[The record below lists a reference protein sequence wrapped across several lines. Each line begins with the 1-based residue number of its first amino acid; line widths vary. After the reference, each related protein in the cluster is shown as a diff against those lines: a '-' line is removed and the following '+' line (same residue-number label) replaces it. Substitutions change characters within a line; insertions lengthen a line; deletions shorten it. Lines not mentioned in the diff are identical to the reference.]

1 MSDAL
6 GFSSEIDL
14 AKAVVNGNE
23 SERWEMLKRYYVDKN
38 PILSGLSSF
47 TRTTSGENVNEKQ
60 VGEGETSLERK
71 RKDYNNDTAKNSKRN
86 LRKRKSKPESYGRD
100 PCFEENLER
109 HEIKHFAGKSSCSR
123 GKKPYCAATVSKGSH
138 RIQHESF
145 GNDPAMNDE
154 RANSEDKGNC
164 GLEVTRTRHLHQ
176 TNQLEQR
183 DVKSTSKAS
192 KGEFVSETEASY
204 LENASEPSSSILD
217 EFLIN
222 DYSKC
227 SAEVEDSD
235 RRVNK
240 WKRNSQ
246 KERKQ
251 LDKTKEKEIIKGK
264 KNSTSVLDE
273 FI

>member
-14 AKAVVNGNE
+14 AKAVVNCNE
-23 SERWEMLKRYYVDKN
+23 RERREMLKRYYVDKN

-47 TRTTSGENVNEKQ
+47 TRTTSGENLNEKQ
-60 VGEGETSLERK
+60 VGEEKTRLERN
-71 RKDYNNDTAKNSKRN
+71 RKDYSYDTTKNSKRN
-86 LRKRKSKPESYGRD
+86 LRKRKSKPESYGKD
-100 PCFEENLER
+100 PCFEENVKR
-109 HEIKHFAGKSSCSR
+109 HEIKHSAGKSSSR
-123 GKKPYCAATVSKGSH
+123 RKKPCCAATVSKGNH

-145 GNDPAMNDE
+145 GNDPAMNE
-154 RANSEDKGNC
+154 EIVNSEDEGNC
-164 GLEVTRTRHLHQ
+164 GLEVTRTRRLHQ
-176 TNQLEQR
+176 TNQLQQK
-183 DVKSTSKAS
+183 DVKCTSKAS
-192 KGEFVSETEASY
+192 KSDFVSETEAPS
-204 LENASEPSSSILD
+204 LENASELSSSILD
-217 EFLIN
+217 EFLVS
-222 DYSKC
+222 DSSRC

-251 LDKTKEKEIIKGK
+251 LEKTKEKKIIKGK

>member
-14 AKAVVNGNE
+14 AKVVVNCNE
-23 SERWEMLKRYYVDKN
+23 RERREMLKRYYVNKN

-47 TRTTSGENVNEKQ
+47 TRTTSGGNLNEKQ
-60 VGEGETSLERK
+60 VGKEKTPLERK
-71 RKDYNNDTAKNSKRN
+71 RKDYSYDTAKNSKSG
-86 LRKRKSKPESYGRD
+86 KD
-100 PCFEENLER
+100 PCFEENIKR
-109 HEIKHFAGKSSCSR
+109 HEIKHSAGKSSSR
-123 GKKPYCAATVSKGSH
+123 SKKPSCAVTVSKGNH

-145 GNDPAMNDE
+145 GNDPAMNE
-154 RANSEDKGNC
+154 EIVNSEDKGNC
-164 GLEVTRTRHLHQ
+164 GLEVTRTSHLHQ
-176 TNQLEQR
+176 TNQLEQK
-183 DVKSTSKAS
+183 DVKCTSKAS
-192 KGEFVSETEASY
+192 KSDFVSETEAPS
-204 LENASEPSSSILD
+204 LENASELSSSILD
-217 EFLIN
+217 EFLIS
-222 DYSKC
+222 DYSRC

-251 LDKTKEKEIIKGK
+251 LEKTKEKKIIKGK

>member
-14 AKAVVNGNE
+14 AKAVVNCNE
-23 SERWEMLKRYYVDKN
+23 SERREMLKRYYVDKN

-60 VGEGETSLERK
+60 VGEEKTSLERK
-71 RKDYNNDTAKNSKRN
+71 RKDYSYDTAENSKRN
-86 LRKRKSKPESYGRD
+86 LRKRKSKPDSYGKD
-100 PCFEENLER
+100 SCFGENVKR
-109 HEIKHFAGKSSCSR
+109 REIKHFARKSSSR
-123 GKKPYCAATVSKGSH
+123 SKKPRCAATVSKGKHS
-138 RIQHESF
+138 IQHERF
-145 GNDPAMNDE
+145 GNDPAVNEE
-154 RANSEDKGNC
+154 RVNSEDRGKC

-176 TNQLEQR
+176 TNQLEQK
-183 DVKSTSKAS
+183 DTKCTSKAS
-192 KGEFVSETEASY
+192 KSDFVSETEASS
-204 LENASEPSSSILD
+204 LENASELSSSILD
-217 EFLIN
+217 EFLKS
-222 DYSKC
+222 DYSRY

-251 LDKTKEKEIIKGK
+251 LETTKEKKIIKGK